1 MTAVPDPQEIPL
13 DGGHVTTVV
22 RVGDTVRRTAGPWTP
37 TVHALLAWA
46 RARGAWM
53 VPTPLGVDEQGREM
67 LSWIPGD
74 TGDFPPPDWVWHPR
88 TVQQAGAFLR
98 IWHDA
103 TVGFPVDAGAWRQP
117 VHEPAEVICLNDA
130 APYNMVHA
138 AGRLVG
144 FIDVDMASPGPR
156 VWDLAYLAYRLC
168 SFCSDTPTPGG
179 LDPLHRLDSLLAS
192 YGDPA
197 PTRSEVLHTMVGR
210 LIELADWTDVHAD
223 VTAQPELHG
232 HAEMYRRDARHL
244 PAG

>member
-1 MTAVPDPQEIPL
+1 MTSAPDPHPTPL
-13 DGGHVTTVV
+13 AGGHVNTVI
-22 RVGDTVRRTAGPWTP
+22 RVGDTVRRSAGPWTP

-67 LSWIPGD
+67 LSWIPGT
-74 TGDFPPPDWVWHPR
+74 TGDFPLPDWVWHPR

-103 TVGFPVDAGAWRQP
+103 TVGFPVQAGPWRLP
-117 VHEPAEVICLNDA
+117 AHEPAEVICLNDA

-144 FIDVDMASPGPR
+144 FIDIDMASPGPR

-168 SFCSDTPTPGG
+168 SFCSDSPTPGG
-179 LDPLHRLDSLLAS
+179 LDPLRRLDSLLQA
-192 YGDPA
+192 YGEDAPA
-197 PTRSEVLHTMVGR
+197 AADVLATMVPR
-210 LIELADWTDVHAD
+210 LDELADWTDRHAED
-223 VTAQPELHG
+223 SRQPELHA
-232 HAEMYRRDARHL
+232 HADLYRRDARRL
-244 PAG
+244 PQL